1 MNKPNDPQDLRRL
14 WKDEGPS
21 EEDIERSWSDDGG
34 NDRFGAWTGRWWQI
48 LITVVGVVIVGS
60 LVITVLP
67 LRSRNANV
75 QPSPPPLETGTV
87 VRVTDGRTIF
97 VRVGKSEVEV
107 RYIGVA
113 TPEYG
118 HPWYDL
124 VTDVNRNWVV
134 GKEVDLERD
143 TVDSDSQGRLL
154 RYVYLEGS
162 MVNAALIAVGLGSAT
177 AGQNVRYADGFRR
190 LEAKARSE
198 QLGIWANQP
207 EETPTPSGQLRR
219 TAPRDS

>member
-21 EEDIERSWSDDGG
+21 EEDIERSWSDGPDGG
-34 NDRFGAWTGRWWQI
+34 NSGSWRERWWQI
-48 LITVVGVVIVGS
+48 LITLVGIVIIVS

-75 QPSPPPLETGTV
+75 QPPPPQLETATV
-87 VRVTDGRTIF
+87 VRVIDGRTIF
-97 VRVGKSEVEV
+97 VRVGKTEVEV
-107 RYIGVA
+107 RYIGVN

-143 TVDSDSQGRLL
+143 RIDSDAQGRLL
-154 RYVYLEGS
+154 RYVYLDGA
-162 MVNAALIAVGLGSAT
+162 MVNAALIAVGLGTAAT
-177 AGQNVRYADGFRR
+177 GQNVRYAEGFRR
-190 LEAKARSE
+190 LEAEARSE
-198 QLGIWANQP
+198 QLGIWANQA
-207 EETPTPSGQLRR
+207 EASPTPSSASPDPS
-219 TAPRDS
+219 T

>member
-1 MNKPNDPQDLRRL
+1 MSKPNDPQDLRRL

-21 EEDIERSWSDDGG
+21 EDDIERSWSDGSGG
-34 NDRFGAWTGRWWQI
+34 RSGGWTERWWQI
-48 LITVVGVVIVGS
+48 LITVVGIVIVGS

-75 QPSPPPLETGTV
+75 QPPPPQLETGTV
-87 VRVTDGRTIF
+87 VRVLDGRTIF
-97 VRVGKSEVEV
+97 VQVGKTEVEV
-107 RYIGVA
+107 RYIGVV

-124 VTDVNRNWVV
+124 VTEVNRNWVV

-143 TVDSDSQGRLL
+143 RVDTDAQGRLL
-154 RYVYLEGS
+154 RYVYLEGA

-177 AGQNVRYADGFRR
+177 TGQNVRYAEGFRR
-190 LEAKARSE
+190 LEADAREE
-198 QLGIWANQP
+198 QLGIWATED
-207 EETPTPSGQLRR
+207 EESPTPTNKSPDRS
-219 TAPRDS
+219 T

>member
-1 MNKPNDPQDLRRL
+1 MSKPNDPQDLRRL

-21 EEDIERSWSDDGG
+21 EDDIERSWSDGSGG
-34 NDRFGAWTGRWWQI
+34 KSGGWTERWWQI
-48 LITVVGVVIVGS
+48 LITVVGIVIVGS

-75 QPSPPPLETGTV
+75 QPPPPQLETGTV
-87 VRVTDGRTIF
+87 VRVIDGRTIF
-97 VRVGKSEVEV
+97 VQVGKTEVEV
-107 RYIGVA
+107 RYIGVV

-124 VTDVNRNWVV
+124 VTEVNRNWVV

-143 TVDSDSQGRLL
+143 RVDTDAQGRLL
-154 RYVYLEGS
+154 RYVYLEGA

-177 AGQNVRYADGFRR
+177 TGQNVRYAEGFRR
-190 LEAKARSE
+190 LEADAREE
-198 QLGIWANQP
+198 QLGIWATED
-207 EETPTPSGQLRR
+207 EESPTPTNKSPDRS
-219 TAPRDS
+219 T

>member
-1 MNKPNDPQDLRRL
+1 MNKPNEPQDLRRL

-21 EEDIERSWSDDGG
+21 EEDIERSWSDGSGNGKSGG
-34 NDRFGAWTGRWWQI
+34 WTERWWQI
-48 LITVVGVVIVGS
+48 LITVIGIIIVAS

-75 QPSPPPLETGTV
+75 QPPPPQLETGTV
-87 VRVTDGRTIF
+87 VRVIDGRTIF
-97 VRVGKSEVEV
+97 VQVGKTEGEV

-143 TVDSDSQGRLL
+143 KVDSDAQGRLL
-154 RYVYLEGS
+154 RYVYLDGA
-162 MVNAALIAVGLGSAT
+162 MVNAALIAVGLGSAAT
-177 AGQNVRYADGFRR
+177 GQNVRYAEGFRR
-190 LEAKARSE
+190 LEAEARSE
-198 QLGIWANQP
+198 QLGLWAI
-207 EETPTPSGQLRR
+207 EVDETPTPSGSTPDRS
-219 TAPRDS
+219 T